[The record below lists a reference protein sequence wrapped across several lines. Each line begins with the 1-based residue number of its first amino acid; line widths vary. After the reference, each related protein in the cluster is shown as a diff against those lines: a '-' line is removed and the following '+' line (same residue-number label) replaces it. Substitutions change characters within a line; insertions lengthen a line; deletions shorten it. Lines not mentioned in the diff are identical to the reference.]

1 MVPVVEKATEVRKE
15 FADFLDDAQ
24 RRPKFI
30 KRRKY
35 QYVVLSADMLD
46 AMAPLSIDV
55 KLLKDEDGG
64 FYTDCTAAPDVIGFG
79 SSKQEALDSFAD
91 GLVSFCYEYYE
102 NFALYSATPNRVI
115 QLPLVTKV
123 VSRFER
129 MSDITGLIKVV

>member
-1 MVPVVEKATEVRKE
+1 MVPVAEQATEVRKE

-35 QYVVLSADMLD
+35 QYVLLSAEILE
-46 AMAPLSIDV
+46 ALAPVSLDV

-64 FYTDCTAAPDVIGFG
+64 FYTDCTMAPDVIGFG
-79 SSKQEALDSFAD
+79 ASKQEALDSFAD

-102 NFALYSATPNRVI
+102 NFALYSAAPNRI
-115 QLPLVTKV
+115 AQLPLVTMV
-123 VSRFER
+123 VSHFEQ
-129 MSDITGLIKVV
+129 SKDILDLIKVA